1 MVLSTR
7 YLLKALLPINS
18 VCRTSFGTTRFSV
31 RMMVSDPIINQK
43 HPLSEDDENIATKKL
58 CIEPRVK
65 RKKCAI
71 LLAYSGQGYLG
82 LQRNKGT
89 KTVEEELLLALKSKN
104 LITDEG
110 FEQIQT
116 MNFQRAARTDK
127 GVSALRQIIS
137 LLLPE
142 DVDKQVINSAL
153 PEQIRVLDIRRTT
166 KGFNSK
172 NSCDGRTYSYTCP
185 TFAFAPAEATIDF
198 NYRIDATVIDRINEI
213 VKSFLG
219 CHNYHNYTSK
229 KKPGDPSAQRYM
241 VSFYCDK
248 PYEKDGVELISL
260 YVRGQSFMLHQIR
273 KMVGVIIAICRGVAK
288 HDVIERSWQPDRL
301 DLPIA
306 PGLGL
311 VLEEVHYDKY
321 NGKFGNDG
329 MHERLDFVELND
341 QVSEFRAKY
350 ILPTIIK
357 VEKEESSMQ
366 LWLEQLPLHTF
377 EVRTEH
383 RHMRTDVNEI
393 NSPGLASLQ
402 AAAELIEKEEQH
414 SIDTNREVPPD
425 NLSTLADAAQAMSSE
440 NN

>member
-1 MVLSTR
+1 
-7 YLLKALLPINS
+7 
-18 VCRTSFGTTRFSV
+18 
-31 RMMVSDPIINQK
+31 MVSDPILPQK
-43 HPLSEDDENIATKKL
+43 HALSEDDESVSAKKQ
-58 CIEPRVK
+58 CIEPRIK

-71 LLAYSGQGYLG
+71 LLAYSGLGYLG

-89 KTVEEELLLALKSKN
+89 KTVEEELLLALKVNN

-116 MNFQRAARTDK
+116 MQFQRAARTDK
-127 GVSALRQIIS
+127 GVSALRQVIS

-142 DVDKQVINSAL
+142 DVQKEMINASL
-153 PEQIRVLDIRRTT
+153 PDQIRVLDIRRVT

-185 TFAFAPAEATIDF
+185 TFAFAPPEASLDL
-198 NYRIDATVIDRINEI
+198 NYRIDSTVSNRINEI
-213 VKSFLG
+213 VKNFLG

-248 PYEKDGVELISL
+248 PFEKDGVELISL

-288 HDVIERSWQPDRL
+288 LDVIERSWNHDRL

-321 NGKFGNDG
+321 NERFGSDG
-329 MHERLDFVELND
+329 IHDRLDFVELNE
-341 QVSEFRAKY
+341 QVQQFREKH
-350 ILPTIIK
+350 ILPTITK
-357 VEKEESSMQ
+357 VEKEESSML

-377 EVRTEH
+377 DLRNEH
-383 RHMRTDVNEI
+383 RHMKSDTNNDT
-393 NSPGLASLQ
+393 NSPGLATLQ
-402 AAAELIEKEEQH
+402 AAAELIEKEELD
-414 SIDTNREVPPD
+414 SLDTSGDIPPD
-425 NLSTLADAAQAMSSE
+425 NLSTLADAAQALSSE
-440 NN
+440 NKV